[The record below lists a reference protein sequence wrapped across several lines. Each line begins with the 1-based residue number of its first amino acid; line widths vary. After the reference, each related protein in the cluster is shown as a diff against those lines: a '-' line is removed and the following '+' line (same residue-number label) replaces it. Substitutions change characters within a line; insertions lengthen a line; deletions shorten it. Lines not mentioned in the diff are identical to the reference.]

1 MKRKATL
8 LGAMLAIGALTL
20 LGTGCNKLKSRDD
33 LNKGVSAYKNAK
45 YSQAVDLFQEAINL
59 DPENPNARVYLATAY
74 MMQWIPGA
82 VSPENIQFAS
92 KAKEEFGKVLEKDAS
107 NGVAL
112 ASLASLAFNEADPLP
127 LDQKMAKLDEAAS
140 WYTKLV
146 TADPKNRDGFYSLG
160 AIAQKK
166 FYPALMTA
174 RVNANMK
181 PDEPGPLKDKKA
193 REELSAKYMA
203 TIDDGIKNLDKALEI
218 DKESDDA
225 MAYKNLLIREK
236 ADLADDKDAYK
247 KQIEEAA
254 KVFDS
259 TVNRS
264 LEVDKKYH
272 RNIIGGGGAVAAVE
286 KVGVA
291 EQMSHIS
298 TGGGASLEFL
308 EGKNL
313 PGIAVL
319 ED

>member
-127 LDQKMAKLDEAAS
+127 LEQKMAKLDEAAS

-247 KQIEEAA
+247 KQIEEA
-254 KVFDS
+254 DS
-259 TVNRS
+259 WLQKALDT
-264 LEVDKKYH
+264 KKIKQE
-272 RNIIGGGGAVAAVE
+272 RAEKKTQGGIV
-286 KVGVA
+286 
-291 EQMSHIS
+291 Q
-298 TGGGASLEFL
+298 
-308 EGKNL
+308 
-313 PGIAVL
+313 
-319 ED
+319 D

>member
-247 KQIEEAA
+247 KQIEEA
-254 KVFDS
+254 DS
-259 TVNRS
+259 WLQKALDT
-264 LEVDKKYH
+264 KKIKQE
-272 RNIIGGGGAVAAVE
+272 RAEKKTQGGIV
-286 KVGVA
+286 
-291 EQMSHIS
+291 Q
-298 TGGGASLEFL
+298 
-308 EGKNL
+308 
-313 PGIAVL
+313 
-319 ED
+319 D

>member
-1 MKRKATL
+1 MMNMMRKTTL
-8 LGAMLAIGALTL
+8 LGAILAIGALTF

-33 LNKGVSAYKNAK
+33 LNKGVNAYKNAK
-45 YSQAVDLFQEAINL
+45 YSVAVDLFQEAIQL

-82 VSPENIQFAS
+82 VSPENLQFS
-92 KAKEEFGKVLEKDAS
+92 TRAKEEFGKVLDKDPS

-174 RVNANMK
+174 RVNASMK
-181 PDEPGPLKDKKA
+181 PDEPGPLKDKKTKA
-193 REELSAKYMA
+193 ELTAKYMP
-203 TIDDGIKNLDKALEI
+203 TIEEGIKNLDKALEI

-225 MAYKNLLIREK
+225 MAYKNLLIRER

-247 KQIEEAA
+247 KQIEEA
-254 KVFDS
+254 DS
-259 TVNRS
+259 WLQKALDT
-264 LEVDKKYH
+264 KKIKQE
-272 RNIIGGGGAVAAVE
+272 RAEKKTQGGII
-286 KVGVA
+286 
-291 EQMSHIS
+291 Q
-298 TGGGASLEFL
+298 
-308 EGKNL
+308 
-313 PGIAVL
+313 
-319 ED
+319 D